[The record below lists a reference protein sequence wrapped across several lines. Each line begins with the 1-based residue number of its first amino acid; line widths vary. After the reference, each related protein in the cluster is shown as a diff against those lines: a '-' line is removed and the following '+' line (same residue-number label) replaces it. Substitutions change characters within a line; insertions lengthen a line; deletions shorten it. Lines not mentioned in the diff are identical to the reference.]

1 MNRVFVLSP
10 ANCNGVRADWLLRKN
25 SSLELAK
32 RLHKPGVPLSE
43 VFTFLSSLY
52 FRGKLAYAQTFARP
66 PADCPGIFIITPTLG
81 LVPHDTLIRMSTL
94 RGFSRVAID
103 VKNPLYCSALRGSAK
118 QLACEIG
125 TECEVVLL
133 GSVATGKYLKLLNP
147 ILGRQLRF
155 PADFIGRGDMSRGGL
170 LLRCVKDHREL
181 NYIEAP
187 SFLNSLQ
194 PSGA

>member
-32 RLHKPGVPLSE
+32 RLHKLGVPLSE

-66 PADCPGIFIITPTLG
+66 PADCPGIFIITPTIG
-81 LVPHDTLIRMSTL
+81 LVPHDRLIRMSTL

-103 VKNPLYCSALRGSAK
+103 VKSRLYCSALRGSAK
-118 QLACEIG
+118 QRGEIG

-155 PADFIGRGDMSRGGL
+155 PAEFIGRGDMSRGGL
-170 LLRCVKDHREL
+170 MLRCVKDHREL
-181 NYIEAP
+181 DYIDAHL
-187 SFLNSLQ
+187 S
-194 PSGA
+194 